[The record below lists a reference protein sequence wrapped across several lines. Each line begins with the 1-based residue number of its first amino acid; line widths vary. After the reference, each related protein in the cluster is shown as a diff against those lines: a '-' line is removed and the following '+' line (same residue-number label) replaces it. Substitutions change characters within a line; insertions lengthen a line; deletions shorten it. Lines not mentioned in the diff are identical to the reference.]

1 MGKTEGKK
9 LLGEFT
15 GHAKETAKKVTKN
28 IIQRIDQ
35 NDDGKFDMSDVAKI
49 KETTAETAQKVCR
62 RRKMAYRQS
71 LKMCRTKGKC
81 GKLRRWHR
89 YFQKIWKM

>member
-35 NDDGKFDMSDVAKI
+35 NDDGKFDM
-49 KETTAETAQKVCR
+49 
-62 RRKMAYRQS
+62 
-71 LKMCRTKGKC
+71 
-81 GKLRRWHR
+81 
-89 YFQKIWKM
+89 

>member
-35 NDDGKFDMSDVAKI
+35 NDDGKFDMSDVANSAK
-49 KETTAETAQKVCR
+49 
-62 RRKMAYRQS
+62 
-71 LKMCRTKGKC
+71 KC
-81 GKLRRWHR
+81 AGGARWHTGSR
-89 YFQKIWKM
+89 

>member
-49 KETTAETAQKVCR
+49 NLFLKLSDQFLR
-62 RRKMAYRQS
+62 LAYHFS
-71 LKMCRTKGKC
+71 
-81 GKLRRWHR
+81 
-89 YFQKIWKM
+89 F